1 MGPARVGFVA
11 AWGRGNSRRLSGS
24 PDTLGRMERPV
35 SSAYGRLVLRE
46 LAADDVSAVHGIYG
60 SEAATEHLSFPTRSL
75 DEVRGVVERSL
86 ASARAVP
93 REEYALGV
101 VERATG
107 VLVGFGRLAVDPHQ
121 QRAAT
126 VGFALRP
133 ASWGVG
139 YGRET
144 VGLLLG
150 LAFGELDLHR
160 VWAARA
166 PLNTASARTLLAA
179 GFVEEGRIRGHV
191 HVRGAWRDSITYGIL
206 REEWEALGSSVSP
219 R

>member
-1 MGPARVGFVA
+1 
-11 AWGRGNSRRLSGS
+11 
-24 PDTLGRMERPV
+24 MERPV
-35 SSAYGRLVLRE
+35 PSAYGRLVLRE
-46 LAADDVSAVHGIYG
+46 LRPDDVSAVHGVYG
-60 SEAATEHLSFPTRSL
+60 SEAATEHLSFPPRSL
-75 DEVRGVVERSL
+75 DEVRGIVERSIV
-86 ASARAVP
+86 SARAVP
-93 REEYALGV
+93 REEYALGI
-101 VERATG
+101 VEQATG

-133 ASWGVG
+133 ESWGAG

-144 VGLLLG
+144 VGLLLA

-206 REEWEALGSSVSP
+206 REEWEALGGITP

>member
-1 MGPARVGFVA
+1 MGRPAP
-11 AWGRGNSRRLSGS
+11 S
-24 PDTLGRMERPV
+24 PSPH
-35 SSAYGRLVLRE
+35 ARLVLRE
-46 LAADDVSAVHGIYG
+46 LEDGDVPAVHGIYG
-60 SEAATEHLSFPTRSL
+60 SEAATEHLSFTPRSL
-75 DEVRGVVERSL
+75 PEVRGIVERSI
-86 ASARAVP
+86 ASARVLP
-93 REEYALGV
+93 RDEYALGV
-101 VERATG
+101 VELATG

-133 ASWGVG
+133 ESWGVG

-144 VGLLLG
+144 VGLLLD

-179 GFVEEGRIRGHV
+179 GFTEEGLIRGHV
-191 HVRGAWRDSITYGIL
+191 FVRGAWRDSVTYGIL
-206 REEWEALGSSVSP
+206 REEWDALGP
-219 R
+219 RPR

>member
-1 MGPARVGFVA
+1 
-11 AWGRGNSRRLSGS
+11 
-24 PDTLGRMERPV
+24 MERPV

-60 SEAATEHLSFPTRSL
+60 SEVATEHLSFSTRSL
-75 DEVRGVVERSL
+75 DEVRAVVERSL

-126 VGFALRP
+126 LGFALRP